1 MANTAAESITP
12 AHVFHIDRTLYTG
25 RPADLT
31 GRPEKEKVTYDLLDK
46 LGIAYQR
53 LDHDPT
59 ATIEACHDIDALL
72 ETEICKNLFLRNAQK
87 NSFYLLMIP
96 GCQNRSARPGSLLQN
111 LNLWNSI

>member
-1 MANTAAESITP
+1 MANTAAKNITP
-12 AHVFHIDRTLYTG
+12 AHVFYIDRTLYTG

-72 ETEICKNLFLRNAQK
+72 ETEICKIISCAMPRKTAFIF
-87 NSFYLLMIP
+87 S
-96 GCQNRSARPGSLLQN
+96 
-111 LNLWNSI
+111 